1 MSSKEV
7 MIDIYDDDGF
17 KENAGR
23 ERLRKFDIL

>member
-7 MIDIYDDDGF
+7 MIDIYDDGF

-23 ERLRKFDIL
+23 DRLRKFDIL